1 MSYKMTLQKK
11 ATVVASATAFFLIVI
26 KLTVGIMTGTVV
38 IIASAIDSAL
48 DFLISLFNSYAVSKS
63 QKPTDAEYN
72 YGRGKIEGLAS
83 ALEGLVITASGIFI
97 IYAAIQKFI
106 HGEPTTHLGLSLAIM
121 AVSVAT
127 TSALVVFLTSVYKKT
142 KSLIIKSDAL
152 HYKSD
157 LYTNIG
163 IIASLVLIYFTN
175 WHFVDPFVSIL
186 IAIYIIYSAVG
197 IIKEGLEMLLDK
209 ALEHET
215 VESIKDIIQGHIDA
229 DDCIISGYHQ
239 LKTRKSGNV
248 NFVDVHIVF
257 NDKVL
262 LKHSHELADH
272 IEERIMEIHPAE
284 SWIINIHQDPYD
296 DGNVNLKAEHSRA
309 NETII

>member
-1 MSYKMTLQKK
+1 MTLQKK

-48 DFLISLFNSYAVSKS
+48 DFLISLFNSYAVTKS
-63 QKPTDAEYN
+63 QKPMDADYN

-83 ALEGLVITASGIFI
+83 MTEGLVIIASGIFI

-106 HGEPTTHLGLSLAIM
+106 SGEPTTHLGLSLAVM
-121 AVSVAT
+121 AVSIAAT
-127 TSALVVFLTSVYKKT
+127 SSLVVFLNSVYKKT
-142 KSLIIKSDAL
+142 GSLIIKSDAL

-157 LYTNIG
+157 LYTNLG
-163 IIASLVLIYFTN
+163 IIVSLGLIYFSD
-175 WHFVDPFVSIL
+175 WHFIDPVVSVA
-186 IAIYIIYSAVG
+186 IAIYIIYSATAIV
-197 IIKEGLEMLLDK
+197 KEGLEMLLDK

-215 VESIKDIIQGHIDA
+215 VEKIEGLIQSHIDA
-229 DDCIISGYHQ
+229 KDCIISGYHQ
-239 LKTRKSGNV
+239 LKTRKSGSV
-248 NFVDVHIVF
+248 NFVDVHLVF

-262 LKHSHELADH
+262 LRDSHELADH
-272 IEERIMEIHPAE
+272 IEERIMGIHPNE

-296 DGNVNLKAEHSRA
+296 DGNINLKAE
-309 NETII
+309 II

>member
-1 MSYKMTLQKK
+1 MTIQKK
-11 ATVVASATAFFLIVI
+11 ATLVASATAFFLIII
-26 KLTVGIMTGTVV
+26 KLTVGVMTGTVV

-83 ALEGLVITASGIFI
+83 MLEGVVITGSGLFI
-97 IYAAIQKFI
+97 IYAAVEKFI
-106 HGEPTTHLGLSLAIM
+106 SSEPTTHLGISLAVM

-127 TSALVVFLTSVYKKT
+127 TSALVIFLNVVYKRT

-157 LYTNIG
+157 LYTNLG
-163 IIASLVLIYFTN
+163 IIASLCLIYFTN
-175 WHFVDPFVSIL
+175 WHFIDPFVSIL
-186 IAIYIIYSAVG
+186 IAFYIIYSAVS
-197 IIKEGLEMLLDK
+197 IIREGLEMLLDK
-209 ALEHET
+209 SLEPET
-215 VESIKDIIQGHIDA
+215 VEQIKEIVQSHIDA
-229 DDCIISGYHQ
+229 KECIISGYHQ
-239 LKTRKSGNV
+239 LKTRKSGSV

-262 LKHSHELADH
+262 LRDSHELADH
-272 IEERIMEIHPAE
+272 IEEKIIGIHPSE
-284 SWIINIHQDPYD
+284 LWIINIHQDPYD
-296 DGNVNLKAEHSRA
+296 DGNANIKAALSEA
-309 NETII
+309 EQQL